1 MDFPHLNLKV
11 FWSFILFHAILLS
24 SINSC
29 SPSVFS
35 LKNETDRL
43 ALIAFKDGISN
54 DPLGVLSSWNHS
66 LHFCEWEGVTCSHRH
81 HQRVTILKLTGHSLA
96 GHLSPHIGN
105 LSFLRRI
112 FLSTNKFQGEI
123 PREIGR
129 LFRLQILQLDEN
141 PLQGEIPSNLSHCS
155 ELVAISLTRNQ
166 LVGELPAELGSL
178 SKLIF
183 LSVAFNDMRGSVPPS
198 LGNLSSLT
206 ILNLANNNFDGQIPN
221 QLGQL
226 ARIIFFQ
233 IGQNQ
238 LSGTIPP
245 SIYNLSSIQVFSVSV
260 NRLHGSIP
268 SNLGLVF
275 PHLQQLYVDVNQF
288 TGTLPNS
295 LSNASS
301 LGLADF
307 SSNSFSGRVP
317 LNLGSLSGLYRFN
330 IEKNQLGSREG
341 DDLSFLTSLTNC
353 TNLKAISTYFNNLS
367 GELPGSIANLSTQL
381 NFLLLGKNKI
391 FGIIPKEIDNLI
403 NLYALD
409 LRGNSMKGTLPDA
422 IGKLNKLQA
431 LSFRRNKFSGQ
442 IPPSIGNITRLSFLY
457 LDGNDFHG
465 SIPSSFGNLGFME
478 DFSISQNKLN
488 GTILK
493 QVRAALIDLSRNSFT
508 GSLLLEVDNLLN
520 IQEIDVS
527 ENKLSGEIPD
537 MLGKCQSM
545 ELLYMHGN
553 LFQGTIP
560 ESLKNLKG
568 IKELDLS
575 RNNLS
580 GQIPKYFE
588 EFHFLQ
594 YLNLS
599 FNNFEGEV
607 PKGGIFRNGSA
618 ISVEGN
624 SKLCGGIPELQ
635 LPGCPKQASKKR
647 GKPLA
652 PRVKVTVITVVL
664 SSFLLSCIIAALY
677 WRRNSPKKAS
687 SPSSPENQ
695 WLQVSYADLLQAT
708 DGFSSANLIGAGSF
722 GSVYKGLLEC
732 LETLVAVKVLNLL
745 QQGAFK
751 SFAAECEALRNI
763 RHRNLVKIL
772 TVCSSTDFNG
782 NDFKAL
788 VFEYMHNGS
797 LEKWL
802 HPNVDEQPQLRSLN
816 LTQRLNIA
824 VDVASALDYLH
835 HHSKITIVHRDLKP
849 SNVLLDDDMVAH
861 VGDFGLT
868 RFLSE
873 AAEGF
878 SQHQTTTS
886 GIKGSIGY
894 IPPEYGMG
902 GKASTHGDVYSY
914 GILLLEMITGKR
926 PTDDM
931 FKDNQGL
938 HHFAKSAFPEQVME
952 IIDPRFLFE
961 DTEAIQ
967 DSENHNSLRNRMHDC
982 LVSLILKVE
991 PPLRLP
997 ISTGAL
1003 QAALL
1008 VLRFHGRS
1016 ADADAAA
1023 AAAAA
1028 DVDSSSPSSG
1038 TLYLIRSAA
1047 VRR

>member
-1 MDFPHLNLKV
+1 MERFSPLLRMGGSHLQSPPSSKGHELEPHGPQLV
-11 FWSFILFHAILLS
+11 
-24 SINSC
+24 
-29 SPSVFS
+29 
-35 LKNETDRL
+35 
-43 ALIAFKDGISN
+43 
-54 DPLGVLSSWNHS
+54 
-66 LHFCEWEGVTCSHRH
+66 
-81 HQRVTILKLTGHSLA
+81 GHV
-96 GHLSPHIGN
+96 SPHIGN

-112 FLSTNKFQGEI
+112 NLSTNKFGGKI
-123 PREIGR
+123 PQEIGR

-141 PLQGEIPSNLSHCS
+141 SLQGEIPSNLSHCS
-155 ELVAISLTRNQ
+155 ELAAINLTRNQ

-183 LSVAFNDMRGSVPPS
+183 LSVAFNDMRGSIPPS

-206 ILNLANNNFDGQIPN
+206 SLLLTSNNFDGQIPN

-226 ARIIFFQ
+226 AGIITFRIS
-233 IGQNQ
+233 GNQ

-245 SIYNLSSIQVFSVSV
+245 SIYNLSSIQVFMVAG

-268 SNLGLVF
+268 PNLGLAF
-275 PHLQQLYVDVNQF
+275 PHLRRISLGGNQF
-288 TGTLPNS
+288 TGTVPIS

-301 LGLADF
+301 LEAVDF
-307 SSNSFSGRVP
+307 SSNSLSGHVP
-317 LNLGSLSGLYRFN
+317 LNLGSLSRLYYFN
-330 IEKNQLGSREG
+330 IEINQLGSREG
-341 DDLSFLTSLTNC
+341 DDLSFLTPLTNC
-353 TNLKAISTYFNNLS
+353 TNLKVISAGFNNLS

-381 NFLLLGKNKI
+381 KTLLLGYNKI

-403 NLYALD
+403 NLYVLS
-409 LRGNSMKGTLPDA
+409 LGGNSMKGTLPDA

-431 LSFRRNKFSGQ
+431 LVLGPNKFSGQ
-442 IPPSIGNITRLSFLY
+442 IPPSIGNITPLGILA

-478 DFSISQNKLN
+478 KIFISENKLN

-493 QVRAALIDLSRNSFT
+493 QVGAAQINLSRNSFT
-508 GSLLLEVDNLLN
+508 GSLLLEVDYLEN
-520 IQEIDVS
+520 IREMDVS

-537 MLGKCQSM
+537 TLGKCQSV
-545 ELLYMHGN
+545 ELLYMNGN

-560 ESLKNLKG
+560 ESLRNLKG
-568 IKELDLS
+568 IEELDLS

-588 EFHFLQ
+588 ELLYLR

-607 PKGGIFRNGSA
+607 PKGGIFKNASA
-618 ISVEGN
+618 ISVVGN

-677 WRRNSPKKAS
+677 WRRNSQKKAT
-687 SPSSPENQ
+687 SPSSTQNQ

-708 DGFSSANLIGAGSF
+708 DGFSSANLIGVGSF

-732 LETLVAVKVLNLL
+732 FETLVAVKVLNLL

-772 TVCSSTDFNG
+772 TVCSSIDFNG

-788 VFEYMHNGS
+788 VFEYMPNGS

-802 HPNVDEQPQLRSLN
+802 HPNVDEQPQLRNLN

-824 VDVASALDYLH
+824 IDVALALDYLH
-835 HHSKITIVHRDLKP
+835 HHYQTPIVHRDLKP
-849 SNVLLDDDMVAH
+849 SNVLLDVDMVAH
-861 VGDFGLT
+861 VGDFGLA
-868 RFLSE
+868 RFRSE
-873 AAEGF
+873 AAESC
-878 SQHQTTTS
+878 SQNQTSTS

-914 GILLLEMITGKR
+914 GILLLEMITGKQ
-926 PTDDM
+926 PTDDI
-931 FKDNQGL
+931 FKDNQNL
-938 HHFAKSAFPEQVME
+938 HHYAKSAFPEQVME
-952 IIDPRFLFE
+952 IIDPRLLLE
-961 DTEAIQ
+961 DAEAIQ
-967 DSENHNSLRNRMHDC
+967 DSENRNNLINRMHDC
-982 LVSLILKVE
+982 LVSLVSVGVSCSAE
-991 PPLRLP
+991 LP
-997 ISTGAL
+997 KERMKMKDI
-1003 QAALL
+1003 
-1008 VLRFHGRS
+1008 VIEMHEIK
-1016 ADADAAA
+1016 D
-1023 AAAAA
+1023 
-1028 DVDSSSPSSG
+1028 
-1038 TLYLIRSAA
+1038 LYMQVGIHRQIK
-1047 VRR
+1047 

>member
-1 MDFPHLNLKV
+1 MMEFPRSNLRV
-11 FWSFILFHAILLS
+11 LWSFILFHAILLS
-24 SINSC
+24 SINRC
-29 SPSVFS
+29 SPSVFT

-43 ALIAFKDGISN
+43 ALLAFKYGISE
-54 DPLGVLSSWNHS
+54 DPLGILSSWNDS
-66 LHFCEWEGVTCSHRH
+66 LHFCEWKGITCSRRH
-81 HQRVTILKLTGHSLA
+81 HQRVTSLNLRDHSLV

-112 FLSTNKFQGEI
+112 DLSNNKFQGQIPQEI
-123 PREIGR
+123 DR
-129 LFRLQILQLDEN
+129 LFRLQYLNLSVN
-141 PLQGEIPSNLSHCS
+141 SLQGEIPSNLSHCS
-155 ELVAISLTRNQ
+155 ELITINIMQNQ
-166 LVGELPAELGSL
+166 LVGELPTELGSL
-178 SKLIF
+178 SRLIVLNVYSNN
-183 LSVAFNDMRGSVPPS
+183 LSGSIPPS

-206 ILNLANNNFDGQIPN
+206 TLDLTSNIFDGQIPN

-226 ARIIFFQ
+226 AGIITFRIS
-233 IGQNQ
+233 GNQ

-245 SIYNLSSIQVFSVSV
+245 SIYNLSSIQVFSVTA
-260 NRLHGSIP
+260 NRLQGSISP
-268 SNLGLVF
+268 NLGLVF
-275 PHLQQLYVDVNQF
+275 PHLRRILVAGNQF

-301 LGLADF
+301 LEAVDF
-307 SSNSFSGRVP
+307 SSNSFSGHVP
-317 LNLGSLSGLYRFN
+317 LNLGSLSRLYHCN

-353 TNLKAISTYFNNLS
+353 TRLKVISAATNNLY
-367 GELPGSIANLSTQL
+367 GELPSSITNLSTHL
-381 NFLLLGKNKI
+381 NWLLLGGNKI
-391 FGIIPKEIDNLI
+391 FGIIPKGIENLI
-403 NLYALD
+403 SLYDLD
-409 LRGNSMKGTLPDA
+409 LSTNSLKGIIPDA
-422 IGKLNKLQA
+422 IGKLDKLQVLRLFQNKL
-431 LSFRRNKFSGQ
+431 SGR
-442 IPPSIGNITRLSFLY
+442 IPSSIGNITRLSFLY
-457 LDGNDFHG
+457 LDGNGFHG
-465 SIPSSFGNLGFME
+465 NIPSSFANWGFME
-478 DFSISQNKLN
+478 ELFISRNKLN
-488 GTILK
+488 GTILN
-493 QVRAALIDLSRNSFT
+493 QVGAAIIGLDHNSFT
-508 GSLLLEVDNLLN
+508 GSLLLEVDNLEN
-520 IQEIDVS
+520 IRGMDVS
-527 ENKLSGEIPD
+527 ENKLSGEIPNT
-537 MLGKCQSM
+537 LGKCQSM
-545 ELLYMHGN
+545 EVLYMHGN

-580 GQIPKYFE
+580 GQIPKYLE

-607 PKGGIFRNGSA
+607 PKGGIFRNASA
-618 ISVEGN
+618 ISIVGN

-647 GKPLA
+647 GKALTH
-652 PRVKVTVITVVL
+652 RVKVTVITVVL

-687 SPSSPENQ
+687 SPSSTKNQ

-708 DGFSSANLIGAGSF
+708 DGFSSANLIGVGSF

-732 LETLVAVKVLNLL
+732 FETLVAVKVLDLL

-788 VFEYMHNGS
+788 VFEYMPNGS

-802 HPNVDEQPQLRSLN
+802 HPNVDEQPQPKCLN

-824 VDVASALDYLH
+824 IDVASALDYLH
-835 HHSKITIVHRDLKP
+835 HHSKIPIVHRDLKP

-873 AAEGF
+873 ATEGF
-878 SQHQTTTS
+878 SQNQTTTS

-914 GILLLEMITGKR
+914 GILLLEMITGKQ

-931 FKDNQGL
+931 FKDNQSL

-952 IIDPRFLFE
+952 IIDPTLLLKGA
-961 DTEAIQ
+961 EAIQ
-967 DSENHNSLRNRMHDC
+967 NSENHNNLRNKMDDC
-982 LVSLILKVE
+982 LVSLVSVGVSCSVE
-991 PPLRLP
+991 SPKERMKM
-997 ISTGAL
+997 
-1003 QAALL
+1003 
-1008 VLRFHGRS
+1008 R
-1016 ADADAAA
+1016 
-1023 AAAAA
+1023 
-1028 DVDSSSPSSG
+1028 DVVMEMHAIRD
-1038 TLYLIRSAA
+1038 LYLEVGIHRQRQNRPLLLGEGSSYL
-1047 VRR
+1047 

>member
-1 MDFPHLNLKV
+1 MEFPRSNLRV
-11 FWSFILFHAILLS
+11 LWSFILFHAILLS
-24 SINSC
+24 SINPC
-29 SPSVFS
+29 SPSVFT

-43 ALIAFKDGISN
+43 ALLAFKYGISE
-54 DPLGVLSSWNHS
+54 DPFGIFSSWNDS
-66 LHFCEWEGVTCSHRH
+66 LHFCEWVGVTCSRRH
-81 HQRVTILKLTGHSLA
+81 HQRVTSLNLRDHSLV
-96 GHLSPHIGN
+96 GHVSPHIGN

-112 FLSTNKFQGEI
+112 DLSNNKFQGQIPQEI
-123 PREIGR
+123 DR
-129 LFRLQILQLDEN
+129 LFRLQHLNLSEN
-141 PLQGEIPSNLSHCS
+141 SLQGEIPSNLSHCS
-155 ELVAISLTRNQ
+155 ELVAINLTRNQ

-183 LSVAFNDMRGSVPPS
+183 LSVAFNDLRGSIPPS

-206 ILNLANNNFDGQIPN
+206 TLLLASNNFDGQIPN

-226 ARIIFFQ
+226 AGIITFQ
-233 IGQNQ
+233 IAANQ

-268 SNLGLVF
+268 PNLGLLF
-275 PHLQQLYVDVNQF
+275 PHLRQIFAGRNQF
-288 TGTLPNS
+288 TGTLPIS

-301 LGLADF
+301 LGHVDF
-307 SSNSFSGRVP
+307 SSNSFSGHVP
-317 LNLGSLSGLYRFN
+317 LNLGSLSGLYHFN
-330 IEKNQLGSREG
+330 IEKNQLGNREG

-353 TNLKAISTYFNNLS
+353 TNLKVMSASFNNLS
-367 GELPGSIANLSTQL
+367 GLLPGSIANLSTQL
-381 NFLLLGKNKI
+381 NILYLRENEI
-391 FGIIPKEIDNLI
+391 FGTIPQGIENLVS
-403 NLYALD
+403 LYALH
-409 LRGNSMKGTLPDA
+409 LRGNSMTGTLPDA
-422 IGKLNKLQA
+422 IGKLNNLQV
-431 LSFRRNKFSGQ
+431 LSFGRNKFSGQ
-442 IPPSIGNITRLSFLY
+442 IPPSIGNITRLSILQ

-478 DFSISQNKLN
+478 EFFISENKLN

-493 QVRAALIDLSRNSFT
+493 QVGAAKIDMSRNSFT
-508 GSLLLEVDNLLN
+508 GSLLLEVDNLEN
-520 IQEIDVS
+520 IRAIDIS

-537 MLGKCQSM
+537 TLGNCQSL
-545 ELLYMHGN
+545 ELLYMYGN

-560 ESLKNLKG
+560 ASLRNLKG
-568 IKELDLS
+568 IEFLHLS

-588 EFHFLQ
+588 EFLFLQ

-607 PKGGIFRNGSA
+607 PKGGIFRNASA
-618 ISVEGN
+618 ISVVGN

-635 LPGCPKQASKKR
+635 LPGCLKQASKKR

-652 PRVKVTVITVVL
+652 TRVKVTVITVV
-664 SSFLLSCIIAALY
+664 SSSILLSCIIAALY

-687 SPSSPENQ
+687 SPSSTENQ

-708 DGFSSANLIGAGSF
+708 DGFSSANLIGVGSF
-722 GSVYKGLLEC
+722 GSVYEGLLEC
-732 LETLVAVKVLNLL
+732 FETLVAVKVLNLL

-763 RHRNLVKIL
+763 RHRNLAKIL
-772 TVCSSTDFNG
+772 TVCSSIDFNG

-788 VFEYMHNGS
+788 VFEYMPNGS

-824 VDVASALDYLH
+824 IDVASALDYLH
-835 HHSKITIVHRDLKP
+835 HHSKIPIVHRDLKP

-878 SQHQTTTS
+878 SQNQTTTS

-967 DSENHNSLRNRMHDC
+967 DSENRNNLRNRMHDC
-982 LVSLILKVE
+982 LVSLVSI
-991 PPLRLP
+991 
-997 ISTGAL
+997 GASC
-1003 QAALL
+1003 
-1008 VLRFHGRS
+1008 S
-1016 ADADAAA
+1016 AESPKERMKIR
-1023 AAAAA
+1023 
-1028 DVDSSSPSSG
+1028 DVVMEMHAIRD
-1038 TLYLIRSAA
+1038 LYLEVGIHRQRQNRPLLLGEGSSYLGNY
-1047 VRR
+1047 

>member
-1 MDFPHLNLKV
+1 MQNLRV
-11 FWSFILFHAILLS
+11 FWSFILFHAVLLS

-29 SPSVFS
+29 SPSIFT

-43 ALIAFKDGISN
+43 ALLGFKYGISE
-54 DPLGVLSSWNHS
+54 DPYRVLSSWNDS
-66 LHFCEWEGVTCSHRH
+66 LHFCQWMGVTCSRRH
-81 HQRVTILKLTGHSLA
+81 HQRVTSLNLTEHSLL

-112 FLSTNKFQGEI
+112 DLSNNKFQGQIPQEI
-123 PREIGR
+123 EH
-129 LFRLQILQLDEN
+129 LFRLQHLNLSVN
-141 PLQGEIPSNLSHCS
+141 SLQGEIPSNLSHCS
-155 ELVAISLTRNQ
+155 KLIIIHIMQNQ
-166 LVGELPAELGSL
+166 LVGELPADLGSL
-178 SKLIF
+178 SMLIV
-183 LSVAFNDMRGSVPPS
+183 LSVSKNDLRGSIPPS

-206 ILNLANNNFDGQIPN
+206 TLDLTYNNFEGQIPN

-226 ARIIFFQ
+226 AGIINFA
-233 IGQNQ
+233 ISANQ

-268 SNLGLVF
+268 PNLGLAF
-275 PHLQQLYVDVNQF
+275 PHLRWISLGGNQF
-288 TGTLPNS
+288 TGPIPIS

-301 LGLADF
+301 LENF
-307 SSNSFSGRVP
+307 NIFNNSFSGPVP
-317 LNLGSLSGLYRFN
+317 ANIGSLSSLYRFT
-330 IEKNQLGSREG
+330 IGMNQLGSREG

-353 TNLKAISTYFNNLS
+353 TNLEVIAASINNLS
-367 GELPGSIANLSTQL
+367 GQLPGSIANLSTQL
-381 NFLLLGKNKI
+381 NILFLRDNKI
-391 FGIIPKEIDNLI
+391 FGVIPKGIENLVS
-403 NLYALD
+403 LYALS
-409 LRGNSMKGTLPDA
+409 LRENSLKGTLPDA
-422 IGKLNKLQA
+422 IGKLKKLQA
-431 LSFRRNKFSGQ
+431 LALSRNKFSGQ
-442 IPPSIGNITRLSFLY
+442 IPPSIGNITRLSILFL
-457 LDGNDFHG
+457 DENDFHG
-465 SIPSSFGNLGFME
+465 SIPSSFGNWGFLE
-478 DFSISQNKLN
+478 QLFISQNKFN

-493 QVRAALIDLSRNSFT
+493 QVGAVKINMSRNSFT
-508 GSLLLEVDNLLN
+508 GSLLLEVHNLEN
-520 IQEIDVS
+520 IREMDVS

-537 MLGKCQSM
+537 TLGMCQSM

-607 PKGGIFRNGSA
+607 PKGRIFKNASA
-618 ISVEGN
+618 ISVVGN

-635 LPGCPKQASKKR
+635 LPGCPKQASKKQ

-652 PRVKVTVITVVL
+652 PRLKVTVITVVL
-664 SSFLLSCIIAALY
+664 SLFLLSCIIAALY

-687 SPSSPENQ
+687 SPSSTENQ

-708 DGFSSANLIGAGSF
+708 NGFSSANLIGVGSF

-732 LETLVAVKVLNLL
+732 FETLVAVKVLNLL
-745 QQGAFK
+745 QQGSFK

-772 TVCSSTDFNG
+772 TVCSSIDFNG

-788 VFEYMHNGS
+788 VFEYMSNGS

-802 HPNVDEQPQLRSLN
+802 HPNVDEQPQLRNLN

-824 VDVASALDYLH
+824 IDVALALDYLH
-835 HHSKITIVHRDLKP
+835 HHCQTPIVHRDLKP

-861 VGDFGLT
+861 VGDFGLA

-873 AAEGF
+873 AAESC
-878 SQHQTTTS
+878 SQNQTGTS

-894 IPPEYGMG
+894 IPPEHGMG
-902 GKASTHGDVYSY
+902 GKVSTHGDVYSY

-931 FKDNQGL
+931 FKDNQSL

-952 IIDPRFLFE
+952 IIDPRLLSE
-961 DTEAIQ
+961 DSEAIQ
-967 DSENHNSLRNRMHDC
+967 DSKNHNNLRNRMHDC
-982 LVSLILKVE
+982 LVSLV
-991 PPLRLP
+991 
-997 ISTGAL
+997 SVG
-1003 QAALL
+1003 
-1008 VLRFHGRS
+1008 VSCS
-1016 ADADAAA
+1016 AESPKERMKMR
-1023 AAAAA
+1023 
-1028 DVDSSSPSSG
+1028 DVVMEMHA
-1038 TLYLIRSAA
+1038 IRDLHLE
-1047 VRR
+1047 VGIH

>member
-1 MDFPHLNLKV
+1 MEFPRSNLRV
-11 FWSFILFHAILLS
+11 LWSFILFHAILLS
-24 SINSC
+24 SINPC
-29 SPSVFS
+29 PPSVFTM
-35 LKNETDRL
+35 KNETDRL
-43 ALIAFKDGISN
+43 ALLAFKYGISE
-54 DPLGVLSSWNHS
+54 DPLGILSSWNDS
-66 LHFCEWEGVTCSHRH
+66 LHFCKWEGVTCSRRH
-81 HQRVTILKLTGHSLA
+81 HQRVTILNLTDHSLV
-96 GHLSPHIGN
+96 GHVSPHIGN

-112 FLSTNKFQGEI
+112 DLSNNKFQGQIPQEI
-123 PREIGR
+123 DR
-129 LFRLQILQLDEN
+129 LFRLQHLNLSVN
-141 PLQGEIPSNLSHCS
+141 SLHGEIPSNLSHCS
-155 ELVAISLTRNQ
+155 ELITINIMQNQ

-183 LSVAFNDMRGSVPPS
+183 LSVSKNDMRGSIPPS

-206 ILNLANNNFDGQIPN
+206 TLDLTYNNFDGQIPN

-226 ARIIFFQ
+226 AGIIFFQ
-233 IGQNQ
+233 IGPNQ

-245 SIYNLSSIQVFSVSV
+245 SIYNLSSIQVFNVAA

-268 SNLGLVF
+268 PNLGLAF
-275 PHLQQLYVDVNQF
+275 PHLQWIAAGTNQF
-288 TGTLPNS
+288 TGTLPIS

-301 LGLADF
+301 LEVVDF
-307 SSNSFSGRVP
+307 SSNSFSGHVP
-317 LNLGSLSGLYRFN
+317 LNLGSLSRLYHFN

-353 TNLKAISTYFNNLS
+353 TRLKAFGADNNNLE
-367 GELPGSIANLSTQL
+367 GELPSSIANLSTQL
-381 NFLLLGKNKI
+381 KTLYIGENKI
-391 FGIIPKEIDNLI
+391 FGIIPKEIDNLV
-403 NLYALD
+403 NLSFLD
-409 LRGNSMKGTLPDA
+409 LGGNSMTGTLPDA
-422 IGKLNKLQA
+422 IGKLNKLQI
-431 LSFRRNKFSGQ
+431 LSLYRNKFSGQ
-442 IPPSIGNITRLSFLY
+442 IPPSIGNIARLSY
-457 LDGNDFHG
+457 LDLYGNDFHG
-465 SIPSSFGNLGFME
+465 SIPSSFGNWGFM
-478 DFSISQNKLN
+478 DKFYISENKLN
-488 GTILK
+488 GIILE
-493 QVRAALIDLSRNSFT
+493 QVGAAQINLSCNSFT
-508 GSLLLEVDNLLN
+508 GSLLLEVDNLEN
-520 IQEIDVS
+520 IREMDVS

-537 MLGKCQSM
+537 TLGKCQSM

-568 IKELDLS
+568 IEELDLS

-588 EFHFLQ
+588 EFHFLR

-607 PKGGIFRNGSA
+607 PKGGIFGNANA
-618 ISVEGN
+618 ISVVGN

-635 LPGCPKQASKKR
+635 LQGCPKQASKKR

-652 PRVKVTVITVVL
+652 TRVKVTVITVV
-664 SSFLLSCIIAALY
+664 SSSILLSCIIAALY

-687 SPSSPENQ
+687 SPSSTKNQ

-708 DGFSSANLIGAGSF
+708 DGFSLANLIGVGSF

-732 LETLVAVKVLNLL
+732 FETLVAVKVLNLL

-788 VFEYMHNGS
+788 VFEYMPNGS

-824 VDVASALDYLH
+824 IDVASALDYLH
-835 HHSKITIVHRDLKP
+835 HHSKIPIVHRDLKP
-849 SNVLLDDDMVAH
+849 SNVLLNDDMVAH

-868 RFLSE
+868 TFLSK

-878 SQHQTTTS
+878 SQNQTTTS

-894 IPPEYGMG
+894 IPPKYGMG

-914 GILLLEMITGKR
+914 GILLLEMITGKS

-931 FKDNQGL
+931 FKDNQSL
-938 HHFAKSAFPEQVME
+938 HRLAKSAFPEQVME

-967 DSENHNSLRNRMHDC
+967 DSENRNNLRNRMHDC
-982 LVSLILKVE
+982 LVSLVSI
-991 PPLRLP
+991 
-997 ISTGAL
+997 G
-1003 QAALL
+1003 
-1008 VLRFHGRS
+1008 VLCS
-1016 ADADAAA
+1016 AESPKERMKMR
-1023 AAAAA
+1023 
-1028 DVDSSSPSSG
+1028 DVVMEMHAIRD
-1038 TLYLIRSAA
+1038 LYLEVGIHRQRQNRPLLLGEGSSYLSNY
-1047 VRR
+1047 

>member
-1 MDFPHLNLKV
+1 MENLRV
-11 FWSFILFHAILLS
+11 FWSFILFHAVLLS

-29 SPSVFS
+29 SPSVFT

-43 ALIAFKDGISN
+43 ALLAFKYGISK
-54 DPLGVLSSWNHS
+54 DPLGILSSWNDS
-66 LHFCEWEGVTCSHRH
+66 LHFCQWTGVKCSRRH
-81 HQRVTILKLTGHSLA
+81 HQRVTSLNLTDHSLV

-112 FLSTNKFQGEI
+112 DLSNNKFQGQIPQEI
-123 PREIGR
+123 DH
-129 LFRLQILQLDEN
+129 LFRLQHLNLSVN
-141 PLQGEIPSNLSHCS
+141 SLQGEIPSNLSHCS
-155 ELVAISLTRNQ
+155 ELITINIMQNQ
-166 LVGELPAELGSL
+166 LVGELPAVIGSL
-178 SKLIF
+178 SKLIALNVRSNN
-183 LSVAFNDMRGSVPPS
+183 LSGSIPPS

-206 ILNLANNNFDGQIPN
+206 TLDLTYNNFEGQIPN

-226 ARIIFFQ
+226 AGIIFF
-233 IGQNQ
+233 GLGVNQ

-245 SIYNLSSIQVFSVSV
+245 SIYNLSSIQVFSVTV

-268 SNLGLVF
+268 PNLGLAF
-275 PHLQQLYVDVNQF
+275 PHLRRISIGGNQF
-288 TGTLPNS
+288 TGPIPIS

-301 LGLADF
+301 LEGFDILD
-307 SSNSFSGRVP
+307 SSFSGPVP
-317 LNLGSLSGLYRFN
+317 ANLGSLSSLNRFN
-330 IEKNQLGSREG
+330 IGMNQLGSREG

-353 TNLKAISTYFNNLS
+353 TNLKVICASFNNLS
-367 GELPGSIANLSTQL
+367 GQLPGSIANLSTQL
-381 NFLLLGKNKI
+381 NILFLRDNKI
-391 FGIIPKEIDNLI
+391 FGVIPKGIENLVS
-403 NLYALD
+403 LYALS
-409 LRGNSMKGTLPDA
+409 LTENSLKGTLPDA

-431 LSFRRNKFSGQ
+431 LGLSRNKFSGQ
-442 IPPSIGNITRLSFLY
+442 IPPSIGNITRLSILQ

-465 SIPSSFGNLGFME
+465 SIPSSFRNWGFI
-478 DFSISQNKLN
+478 DVFFISKNKLD

-493 QVRAALIDLSRNSFT
+493 QVSAAQINLSHNSFT
-508 GSLLLEVDNLLN
+508 GSLLLEVDNLEN
-520 IQEIDVS
+520 IREMDIS
-527 ENKLSGEIPD
+527 ENELSGEIPD
-537 MLGKCQSM
+537 TLGKCQSM

-560 ESLKNLKG
+560 EPLKNLKG

-607 PKGGIFRNGSA
+607 PKGGIFRNASA
-618 ISVEGN
+618 ISIDGN

-635 LPGCPKQASKKR
+635 LPGCLKQASKKR

-677 WRRNSPKKAS
+677 WRRNSQKKAS
-687 SPSSPENQ
+687 SPYSTQNQ

-708 DGFSSANLIGAGSF
+708 DGFSSANIIGVGSF
-722 GSVYKGLLEC
+722 GSVYEGILEC
-732 LETLVAVKVLNLL
+732 FETLVAVKVLNLL
-745 QQGAFK
+745 QLGAFK
-751 SFAAECEALRNI
+751 GFAAECEALRNI

-772 TVCSSTDFNG
+772 TVCSSIDFNG

-788 VFEYMHNGS
+788 VFEYMPNGN

-802 HPNVDEQPQLRSLN
+802 HPNVNEQCQLRNLN

-824 VDVASALDYLH
+824 IDVALALDYLH
-835 HHSKITIVHRDLKP
+835 HHCQTPIVHRDLKP
-849 SNVLLDDDMVAH
+849 SNVLLDVDMVAH
-861 VGDFGLT
+861 VGDFGLA

-873 AAEGF
+873 AAESC
-878 SQHQTTTS
+878 SQNQTSTS
-886 GIKGSIGY
+886 GIRGSIGY

-902 GKASTHGDVYSY
+902 GEASTHGDVYSY

-931 FKDNQGL
+931 FKDNQSL
-938 HHFAKSAFPEQVME
+938 HHFAESAFPEQVME
-952 IIDPRFLFE
+952 IIDPRLLLE
-961 DTEAIQ
+961 DAEAIQ
-967 DSENHNSLRNRMHDC
+967 DSENHNNMRNRMQYC
-982 LVSLILKVE
+982 LVSLVSIVVSCSAESPKERMKMRDVVIEMHAIRDLYMEVGIHRQRQNR
-991 PPLRLP
+991 PL
-997 ISTGAL
+997 
-1003 QAALL
+1003 LL
-1008 VLRFHGRS
+1008 REG
-1016 ADADAAA
+1016 
-1023 AAAAA
+1023 
-1028 DVDSSSPSSG
+1028 SS
-1038 TLYLIRSAA
+1038 YLSNY
-1047 VRR
+1047 

>member
-1 MDFPHLNLKV
+1 MEFPRSNLRV
-11 FWSFILFHAILLS
+11 LWSFILFHAILLS
-24 SINSC
+24 SINPC
-29 SPSVFS
+29 SPSVFT

-43 ALIAFKDGISN
+43 ALLAFKYGISE
-54 DPLGVLSSWNHS
+54 DPLRIFSSWNDS
-66 LHFCEWEGVTCSHRH
+66 LHFCEWVGVTCSRRH
-81 HQRVTILKLTGHSLA
+81 HQRVTSLNLRDHSLV
-96 GHLSPHIGN
+96 GHVSPHIGN

-112 FLSTNKFQGEI
+112 DLSNNKFQGQIPQEI
-123 PREIGR
+123 DR
-129 LFRLQILQLDEN
+129 LFLLQHLNLSVN
-141 PLQGEIPSNLSHCS
+141 SLQGEIPSNLSHCS
-155 ELVAISLTRNQ
+155 KLVAINIMQNQ
-166 LVGELPAELGSL
+166 LVGELPTELGSL
-178 SKLIF
+178 SKLIDLNVYSNN
-183 LSVAFNDMRGSVPPS
+183 LSGSIPPS

-206 ILNLANNNFDGQIPN
+206 TLDLTNNNFDGQIPN

-226 ARIIFFQ
+226 ARIITFQ
-233 IGQNQ
+233 IAANQ

-245 SIYNLSSIQVFSVSV
+245 SIYNLSSIQVLNVAV

-268 SNLGLVF
+268 PNLGLLF
-275 PHLQQLYVDVNQF
+275 PHLRGILVGGNQF

-301 LGLADF
+301 LEFVGF
-307 SSNSFSGRVP
+307 SDNGFSGHVP
-317 LNLGSLSGLYRFN
+317 LNLGSLSRLYRFN

-353 TNLKAISTYFNNLS
+353 TNLIGISTYFNNLS

-381 NFLLLGKNKI
+381 KILNLGGNKL

-403 NLYALD
+403 NLYVLH
-409 LRGNSMKGTLPDA
+409 LGGNSMKGTLPVD

-431 LSFRRNKFSGQ
+431 LSLRRNKFSGQ
-442 IPPSIGNITRLSFLY
+442 IPPSIGNITRLSYLE

-465 SIPSSFGNLGFME
+465 SIPSSFGNWGSME
-478 DFSISQNKLN
+478 KLFISQNKLN

-493 QVRAALIDLSRNSFT
+493 QVSAAQIDLSRNSFT
-508 GSLLLEVDNLLN
+508 GSLLLEVDNLEN
-520 IQEIDVS
+520 IREMDIS

-537 MLGKCQSM
+537 TLGKCQSM

-568 IKELDLS
+568 IEELDLS

-588 EFHFLQ
+588 EFHFLR

-607 PKGGIFRNGSA
+607 PKGGIFRNAST
-618 ISVEGN
+618 ISVVGN

-677 WRRNSPKKAS
+677 WRRNSQKKAT
-687 SPSSPENQ
+687 SPSSIQNQ

-708 DGFSSANLIGAGSF
+708 DGFSSANLIGVGSF
-722 GSVYKGLLEC
+722 GSVYKGILEC
-732 LETLVAVKVLNLL
+732 FETLVAVKVLNLL

-751 SFAAECEALRNI
+751 CFAAECEALRNI

-772 TVCSSTDFNG
+772 TVCSSIDFNG

-788 VFEYMHNGS
+788 VFEYMPNGS

-802 HPNVDEQPQLRSLN
+802 HPNVDEQPQLRNLN

-824 VDVASALDYLH
+824 IDVALALDYLH
-835 HHSKITIVHRDLKP
+835 HQYQTPIVYRDLKP
-849 SNVLLDDDMVAH
+849 SNVLLDVDMVAH
-861 VGDFGLT
+861 VGDFGLA

-873 AAEGF
+873 AAESG
-878 SQHQTTTS
+878 SQNQTSTS

-894 IPPEYGMG
+894 IPPV
-902 GKASTHGDVYSY
+902 A
-914 GILLLEMITGKR
+914 
-926 PTDDM
+926 
-931 FKDNQGL
+931 
-938 HHFAKSAFPEQVME
+938 
-952 IIDPRFLFE
+952 
-961 DTEAIQ
+961 
-967 DSENHNSLRNRMHDC
+967 
-982 LVSLILKVE
+982 
-991 PPLRLP
+991 
-997 ISTGAL
+997 
-1003 QAALL
+1003 
-1008 VLRFHGRS
+1008 
-1016 ADADAAA
+1016 
-1023 AAAAA
+1023 
-1028 DVDSSSPSSG
+1028 
-1038 TLYLIRSAA
+1038 
-1047 VRR
+1047 

>member
-1 MDFPHLNLKV
+1 MEFPRSNRRIL
-11 FWSFILFHAILLS
+11 WSFILFHAIFLS
-24 SINSC
+24 SINPC
-29 SPSVFS
+29 SPSVFT

-43 ALIAFKDGISN
+43 ALLAFKYGISE
-54 DPLGVLSSWNHS
+54 DPLGILSSWNDS
-66 LHFCEWEGVTCSHRH
+66 LHFCKWKGVTCSRRH
-81 HQRVTILKLTGHSLA
+81 HQRVTSLNLTGHSLV

-105 LSFLRRI
+105 LSFLRTVN
-112 FLSTNKFQGEI
+112 LSSNKFQGEI

-129 LFRLQILQLDEN
+129 LFRLQILDLDEN
-141 PLQGEIPSNLSHCS
+141 SLQGEIPSNLSHCS
-155 ELVAISLTRNQ
+155 ELLAISLTRNQ

-183 LSVAFNDMRGSVPPS
+183 LSVAFNDMRGSIPPS

-206 ILNLANNNFDGQIPN
+206 TLRLTSNNFDGQIPN

-226 ARIIFFQ
+226 AGIIIFG
-233 IGQNQ
+233 IGANQ

-245 SIYNLSSIQVFSVSV
+245 SIYNLSSIQVFNVV
-260 NRLHGSIP
+260 ANRLHGSIP
-268 SNLGLVF
+268 PNLGLLF
-275 PHLQQLYVDVNQF
+275 PHLQQISVGVNQF
-288 TGTLPNS
+288 TGTLPIS

-301 LGLADF
+301 LELVDF
-307 SSNSFSGRVP
+307 SSNSFSGHVP
-317 LNLGSLSGLYRFN
+317 LNLGSLLRLYILN
-330 IEKNQLGSREG
+330 IEINQLGSREG

-353 TNLKAISTYFNNLS
+353 TNLKGISTYFNNLS

-381 NFLLLGKNKI
+381 NILNLGENKI

-403 NLYALD
+403 NLYVLH
-409 LRGNSMKGTLPDA
+409 LGGNSMKGTLPDA
-422 IGKLNKLQA
+422 IGKLNKLQG
-431 LSFRRNKFSGQ
+431 LSLRRNKFSGQ
-442 IPPSIGNITRLSFLY
+442 IPPSIGNITRLIVLR
-457 LDGNDFHG
+457 LNGNDFHG
-465 SIPSSFGNLGFME
+465 SIPSSFGNWGFME
-478 DFSISQNKLN
+478 EFFISQNKLN

-493 QVRAALIDLSRNSFT
+493 QVGAIEINLSRNSFT
-508 GSLLLEVDNLLN
+508 GSLLLEVDNLEN
-520 IQEIDVS
+520 IRGMDVS

-537 MLGKCQSM
+537 TLGKCQSM

-575 RNNLS
+575 GNNLS

-607 PKGGIFRNGSA
+607 PKGGIFRNASA
-618 ISVEGN
+618 ISFVGN

-647 GKPLA
+647 GKALTH
-652 PRVKVTVITVVL
+652 RVKVTVITVVL

-687 SPSSPENQ
+687 SPSSTENQ

-708 DGFSSANLIGAGSF
+708 DGFSSANLIGVGSF

-732 LETLVAVKVLNLL
+732 FETLVAVKVLNLL

-772 TVCSSTDFNG
+772 TVCSSIDFNG

-788 VFEYMHNGS
+788 VFEYMPNGS

-824 VDVASALDYLH
+824 IDVASALDYLH
-835 HHSKITIVHRDLKP
+835 HHSKIPIVHRDLKP

-878 SQHQTTTS
+878 SQNQTTTS

-894 IPPEYGMG
+894 IPP
-902 GKASTHGDVYSY
+902 GKVFN
-914 GILLLEMITGKR
+914 
-926 PTDDM
+926 P
-931 FKDNQGL
+931 F
-938 HHFAKSAFPEQVME
+938 F
-952 IIDPRFLFE
+952 
-961 DTEAIQ
+961 
-967 DSENHNSLRNRMHDC
+967 
-982 LVSLILKVE
+982 
-991 PPLRLP
+991 
-997 ISTGAL
+997 
-1003 QAALL
+1003 
-1008 VLRFHGRS
+1008 
-1016 ADADAAA
+1016 
-1023 AAAAA
+1023 
-1028 DVDSSSPSSG
+1028 
-1038 TLYLIRSAA
+1038 
-1047 VRR
+1047 